1 MHKEKSVK
9 NPEIYGV
16 YCGILILI
24 IGFFWLI
31 ASLLFIKIGSFGLGN
46 ITLILPVAGIITLAI
61 GFLIF
66 VRAFASLKKDGLYLK
81 KNENSD
87 AKIHIKHHY
96 KGIIFDLDGTLLDTI
111 DDLAKA
117 GNALLQDLGF
127 KPQER
132 AYFEQYLGNGIY
144 SLVSKI
150 IPKPLSQEELA
161 SAYQKFLAY
170 YSQCYN
176 IDTKPYPGVV
186 ETVNKL
192 EKMGYLLAVVS
203 NKKEEYLKKLIS
215 FHFPNNKFVC
225 VLGEKE
231 NSPKKPN
238 RLLAEEVAKKMMI
251 NTDNLVMVGDSE
263 VDVNFAKNANM
274 LSVVVTYG
282 FRSYKQLVKSDPD
295 YLIDEMD
302 SLIDVVIEENTKD
315 NLREG

>member
-16 YCGILILI
+16 CCGILILI

-31 ASLLFIKIGSFGLGN
+31 ASLLFMKIGAFGLGQ
-46 ITLILPVAGIITLAI
+46 ITLILPIAGVLTLIIGA
-61 GFLIF
+61 FIF
-66 VRAFASLKKDGLYLK
+66 VRSFALVKKDGFYLK
-81 KNENSD
+81 KNESND
-87 AKIHIKHHY
+87 PKIHIKHYY
-96 KGIIFDLDGTLLDTI
+96 KGIIFDLDGTLLNTI

-144 SLVSKI
+144 NLVSKI

-161 SAYQKFLAY
+161 YAYQRFLTY

-203 NKKEEYLKKLIS
+203 NKKEEYLKELINI
-215 FHFPNNKFVC
+215 HFPDNQFVC
-225 VLGEKE
+225 IFGERE
-231 NSPKKPN
+231 NFPKKPS
-238 RLLAEEVAKKMMI
+238 RVLAEEVAKKMMI
-251 NTDNLVMVGDSE
+251 DTDNLVMVGDSE

-282 FRSYKQLVKSDPD
+282 FRNYKQLIKCDPD

-302 SLIDVVIEENTKD
+302 SLIDVVIEENSKD

>member
-9 NPEIYGV
+9 NPEIYGI

-31 ASLLFIKIGSFGLGN
+31 ASLLFIKIGSFGLGQ
-46 ITLILPVAGIITLAI
+46 ITLILPITGIITLMI
-61 GFLIF
+61 GAFIF
-66 VRAFASLKKDGLYLK
+66 FRALASVKKDGLYLK
-81 KNENSD
+81 KNDSND
-87 AKIHIKHHY
+87 HKLHIKHHY

-117 GNALLQDLGF
+117 GNAVLQDLGF

-144 SLVSKI
+144 NLVSKI
-150 IPKPLSQEELA
+150 IPKPLSEIELNN
-161 SAYQKFLAY
+161 AYQKFLNY

-176 IDTKPYPGVV
+176 IDTKPYPGVID
-186 ETVNKL
+186 TVNKL

-203 NKKEEYLKKLIS
+203 NKKEEYLKELIK
-215 FHFPNNKFVC
+215 FHFPNNQFVC
-225 VLGEKE
+225 ILGEKD
-231 NSPKKPN
+231 NQPKKPN
-238 RLLAEEVAKKMMI
+238 RVLAEEVAQKMMI
-251 NTDNLVMVGDSE
+251 DTNNLVMVGDSE

-282 FRSYKQLVKSDPD
+282 FRSYKQLIKTDPD

-302 SLIDVVIEENTKD
+302 SLVDVVIEENSKD
-315 NLREG
+315 NLREE